1 MGVQMEK
8 PEITKTQ
15 QGETGDEQVQIIFFD
30 IREIV
35 HKEFVLAGQTVSSTY
50 HCDILL

>member
-1 MGVQMEK
+1 VR
-8 PEITKTQ
+8 
-15 QGETGDEQVQIIFFD
+15 QVTNKFKSMPIIFFD

-35 HKEFVLAGQTVSSTY
+35 HKEFILADQTVSSTY